1 MNYEGKNPWKREDY
15 KVKEN
20 VKLSIAADN
29 YLEKQDE
36 ESLELF
42 KEELSKSSKLVVS
55 VVLHDIIELSK
66 KENLAIYKELI
77 ELLLLKLEQEQNKN
91 GVYDPMIGDIIY
103 PDKDNKKINM

>member
-29 YLEKQDE
+29 YLEKQDS
-36 ESLELF
+36 ESLDKF

-66 KENLAIYKELI
+66 KEDSVIYKELI
-77 ELLLLKLEQEQNKN
+77 ELLLSKLEQEQNKN
-91 GVYDPMIGDIIY
+91 GVYDPTIGDFVY
-103 PDKDNKKINM
+103 EDEVNKKKM